1 MYKRILL
8 PTDGSKNSEKAIKH
22 ACNMATHEH
31 AEIVV
36 INVIDSKHLTSL
48 PEDALDDDTEFVF
61 EEHGDV
67 VTKHVEELIKETDEN
82 IKVSSITAE
91 GDPATA
97 IIKAAEKENMDVIV
111 IASSGKHILDRFL
124 LGSVTSK
131 TIKYSTIPVLVI
143 PTNSE

>member
-22 ACNMATHEH
+22 ACNLASKEG
-31 AEIVV
+31 AEIVIIYAV
-36 INVIDSKHLTSL
+36 DSKHLTSL

-61 EEHGDV
+61 EEHDDV
-67 VTKHVEELIKETDEN
+67 VTKHVEELVKEIDEN
-82 IKVSSITAE
+82 IKVSIIIAE
-91 GDPATA
+91 GDPANA
-97 IIKAAEKENMDVIV
+97 ILKVSEKEDMDIVV

-143 PTNSE
+143 PTNSD